1 MNRKKEEKL
10 QGNLDF
16 NDTKLILEELEVKI
30 QDLFKSKDYLNFLQ
44 KMSLLHDYSFNNIL
58 LIIIFTV

>member
-1 MNRKKEEKL
+1 MEIKKEENK

-30 QDLFKSKDYLNFLQ
+30 QDLFKSQDYLN
-44 KMSLLHDYSFNNIL
+44 YN
-58 LIIIFTV
+58 